1 MESSADNTSN
11 CQKGIELIERLINT
25 MEASPSRAVVKRKKR
40 NIEWYRVFKRIHGKQ
55 HFRDLLHINHTT
67 FYLLTRYLYQY
78 GGEAVNNAKNMDV
91 SFATVVCRGVLY
103 MASRATVTTNAKAMN
118 CSKTAFIKSVDLFI
132 QMLLHVKD
140 RVICIPTKENFRFF
154 KSNAGEVFK
163 GAVLAIGILI
173 QAPIL

>member
-1 MESSADNTSN
+1 MESDIHNTSN
-11 CQKGIELIERLINT
+11 CKKSIELIERLINT
-25 MEASPSRAVVKRKKR
+25 MEATPSTATVKRKKR
-40 NIEWYRVFKRIHGKQ
+40 NIEWYRVFKRVHGKQ

-78 GGEAVNNAKNMDV
+78 GGDAVNNAKNMDV

-118 CSKTAFIKSVDLFI
+118 CSKTAFMKSVDLFI
-132 QMLLHVKD
+132 QMLLNVKD

-163 GAVLAIGILI
+163 GAVLAIGM
-173 QAPIL
+173 